1 MRWTGFLLAL
11 ACAGSVLAGTRSS
24 ELITAVPAAGKT
36 VFYQIDSAGRHNIA
50 ASATHVA
57 LVWETVDGG
66 VSNTSIAFKAHTGKT
81 FSAAQVL
88 SEAGDA
94 FSPSI
99 TPCGKAFVVAW
110 IAGKQLRARTAS
122 SDALG
127 PIATIAEGNIAEI
140 SVGCRE
146 DSELL
151 VAWAGNKVRDSH
163 VYLSLARLDG
173 DRLLPGTT
181 VAVAAQDKFH
191 SQSNPGVVFAKG
203 RYIVSWHDRSTGTN
217 LLYTVS
223 GAVPDAFETPIQ
235 INEWIQK
242 SDEWGRGSSAIRNV
256 LSVTRDGW
264 VTIAWLDKRGSR
276 SGYKV
281 YATFSADGGR
291 KWGENYRVSDDFSD
305 DIPQWSLSLSADKKG
320 KAVAAWM
327 DSRYD
332 ENAIWMARL
341 HGISWSEDIGI
352 SDDSEYRPRSPAVS
366 FGPDGTLH
374 AVWIEDDPQGNG
386 VRIVYRNSS

>member
-1 MRWTGFLLAL
+1 MRAAGLLLVL
-11 ACAGSVLAGTRSS
+11 ACAGSVLAGPRNS

-50 ASATHVA
+50 ASATHIA
-57 LVWETVDGG
+57 LVWETVAGG
-66 VSNTSIAFKAHTGKT
+66 SGSTSIAFKAHAEKT
-81 FSAAQVL
+81 FSSPQQL
-88 SEAGDA
+88 SESADA

-99 TPCGKAFVVAW
+99 TPCGNGFVVAW
-110 IAGKQLRARTAS
+110 IAGKQLRARTARA
-122 SDALG
+122 DALG
-127 PIATIAEGNIAEI
+127 PVATIAEGDIAEI

-146 DSELL
+146 DRELL
-151 VAWAGNKVRDSH
+151 VAWAGNAGRNSH
-163 VYLSLARLDG
+163 VYLARADLDG
-173 DRLLPGTT
+173 DRLQPRVS
-181 VAVAAQDKFH
+181 VAVAPKDKFH
-191 SQSNPGVVFAKG
+191 SQSNPGVTFAKG

-217 LLYTVS
+217 LLYAVS
-223 GAVPDAFETPIQ
+223 GAEPGAFEAPVQ

-242 SDEWGRGSSAIRNV
+242 SDEWGKGSSAIRNV

-281 YATFSADGGR
+281 YATFSADGGL

-305 DIPQWSLSLSADKKG
+305 DIPQWSLSLTADKKG

-341 HGISWSEDIGI
+341 HGISWSDDIGI
-352 SDDSEYRPRSPAVS
+352 SDEGEYRPRSPAVC

-374 AVWIEDDPQGNG
+374 AVWIEDDPQGEG
-386 VRIVYRNSS
+386 MRIVYRGGS